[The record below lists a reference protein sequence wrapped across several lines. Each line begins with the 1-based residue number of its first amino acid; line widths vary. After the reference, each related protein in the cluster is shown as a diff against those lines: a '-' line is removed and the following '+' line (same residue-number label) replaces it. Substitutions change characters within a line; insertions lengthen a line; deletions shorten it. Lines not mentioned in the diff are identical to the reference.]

1 MKKIDKIILENF
13 KFFRG
18 EEVLDFNSKNILIYG
33 ENGSG
38 KSSLYW
44 GLYTFLQSSLKDDAS
59 IKKYFD
65 KQHKERLI
73 NRFANDNDNSSLK
86 LTLKNN
92 ENITSTYEISFD
104 SINTNKTDTEIRKA
118 NMASDF
124 INYRL
129 LSKLYHFKNSE
140 DIELFSMFEDE
151 ILTYIT
157 IENENFD
164 EIWKTLKAGLNPRP
178 KMTDQAYKDFQDK
191 LIFFNTK
198 FEIFLQNINR
208 KANDILKDNFNEQI
222 KIFIDYENATYDD
235 FIDGST
241 TKRNHITI
249 APKINLHIEFSNDNH
264 KVDKP
269 HTFLNEA
276 RLTAIAL
283 SLRFAILKQR
293 LSVDSILKIL
303 VLDDLL
309 ISLDMTHRVEVINF
323 ILEDE
328 DLEDYQLIV
337 LTHDKGFFQLL
348 QQKISPNNWKKFE
361 FYNQNEKQCIKES
374 KNNLEKAKE
383 LFENKDYEA
392 SSNYLRKETE
402 RILKHFLD
410 PNLKCINKEFN
421 SLENLLN
428 QVKNELDNEYRKDF
442 NKIFKNKNLDKDL
455 LNKIDSDFENDGSLT
470 PHEKGLLRGAK
481 TKLLKFTKKYHEYKV
496 NELIIFD
503 ELKNI
508 KDRVLNPSS
517 HSSEA
522 PIFRREVEDAIKLV
536 ERLKNYLQEKETQ
549 NSRCVR
555 ISHCNESQNAENV
568 ISNFVPLLI
577 DFETDILSKLIL
589 INETEILNQFLQN
602 EIMNNIEHLQ
612 LNEIEKIFDELRLRE
627 KVNLLNISSEA
638 NLIRIFNK
646 KDWSLE
652 EKKVWCSFIQY
663 LFNQNKIQDPFLVQK
678 LEEKNALKRSWGGLN
693 NQEEYIECEIDN
705 DIRSK

>member
-13 KFFRG
+13 KFFQG

-235 FIDGST
+235 FINGST

-328 DLEDYQLIV
+328 DLKDYQLIV

-496 NELIIFD
+496 DELIIFD

-536 ERLKNYLQEKETQ
+536 ERLKNYLQDKETQ

-568 ISNFVPLLI
+568 VSNSVPLLI

-678 LEEKNALKRSWGGLN
+678 LEEKNALKRSWGGFN

-705 DIRSK
+705 DIPF

>member
-157 IENENFD
+157 IQNENFD

-328 DLEDYQLIV
+328 DLKDYQLIV

-470 PHEKGLLRGAK
+470 SHEKGLLIGAK

-496 NELIIFD
+496 DELIIFD

-536 ERLKNYLQEKETQ
+536 ERLKNYLQDKETQ

-568 ISNFVPLLI
+568 VSNSVPLLI

-678 LEEKNALKRSWGGLN
+678 LEEKNALKRSWRGFN

-705 DIRSK
+705 DIPF